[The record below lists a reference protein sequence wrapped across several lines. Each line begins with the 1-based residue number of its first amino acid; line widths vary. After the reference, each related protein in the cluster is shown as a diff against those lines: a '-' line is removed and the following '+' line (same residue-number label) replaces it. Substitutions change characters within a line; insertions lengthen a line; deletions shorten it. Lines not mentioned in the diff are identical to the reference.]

1 MSMSS
6 LYFNLSRGN
15 MTETK
20 ITQQNLYLILP
31 YKVGQLAMLYAKKFN
46 TTILEAIQLIYRSN
60 TYKELECEETKLW
73 HLGPV
78 ALLEHIS
85 EYH

>member
-1 MSMSS
+1 
-6 LYFNLSRGN
+6 
-15 MTETK
+15 MTVNK

-46 TTILEAIQLIYRSN
+46 TSILDAIQSIYRSN
-60 TYKELECEETKLW
+60 TYKDLEREETKLW

-78 ALLEHIS
+78 ALLEYMS